1 MRSMTWRG
9 LAAAMMLVSAAAC
22 SGNDSSSSMTGSP
35 TSPTSPTAPTT
46 PTSGNTA
53 GATING
59 MIAPSSSSSSSSS
72 VSGIPSGAR
81 TSDASGVATVQ
92 VVGSNI
98 SSPIDGYGRFSLK
111 DVPAGSA
118 QLRFTGAGADAT
130 TGVSGLVSGQ
140 AVSIVVTVSGSQA
153 VVVSDSRS
161 PNAEIPINGT
171 ISGLTG
177 SAAAFEFTIEG
188 RLVRGD
194 AATQF
199 FGDGNRADSFTNL
212 LNGSRVEAKTQ
223 ARDGFFYAVRIH
235 INKPASEPAPP
246 SAPTPAP
253 TPPQEESASI
263 EGPLTA
269 LSGGLPNLVLA
280 VNGTTVRTS
289 ASTDV
294 QRRGD
299 KQDLGTI
306 RLGQTLH
313 VLGVRRSDG
322 SIDARLI
329 QIKDDA
335 PSGEFSIDGSMGG
348 LKGSCPNL
356 TFKVNGYSIAANGA
370 TAFPNAACGSFK
382 NGVKVRVRG
391 IRQADESVNA
401 TSIEKQ

>member
-9 LAAAMMLVSAAAC
+9 FAAAMLLVSAVAC

-35 TSPTSPTAPTT
+35 TGPSSPTAPTAPT
-46 PTSGNTA
+46 PGNTA
-53 GATING
+53 GATVNG
-59 MIAPSSSSSSSSS
+59 MIAPSSSSSSNSSAAS
-72 VSGIPSGAR
+72 FAGGAG
-81 TSDASGVATVQ
+81 TSDVSGVATVQ
-92 VVGSNI
+92 VVGTNI
-98 SSPIDGYGRFSLK
+98 SSAIDAFGRFSLK

-118 QLRFTGAGADAT
+118 QLRFTGSRADAT
-130 TGVSGLVSGQ
+130 AGVNGLVSGQ
-140 AVSIVVTVSGSQA
+140 AVTIVVTVTGSQA

-171 ISGLTG
+171 INGLTG

-188 RLVRGD
+188 RLIRGD

-212 LNGSRVEAKTQ
+212 TNGGRVEAKTQ
-223 ARDGFFYAVRIH
+223 ARDGFFYAVRLH
-235 INKPASEPAPP
+235 INHTTSEPVPP
-246 SAPTPAP
+246 QAPAP
-253 TPPQEESASI
+253 SPPQEESASI

-269 LSGGLPNLVLA
+269 LGGGLPNLVLA

-299 KQDLGTI
+299 KQDLSTL

-313 VLGVRRSDG
+313 VIGVRRSDG

-335 PSGEFSIDGSMGG
+335 PSGEFTIDGSMGG
-348 LKGSCPNL
+348 LKGSCPSL
-356 TFKVNGYSIAANGA
+356 TFKVNGYSIASNGS
-370 TAFPNAACGSFK
+370 TAFPNAACSSFK
-382 NGVKVRVRG
+382 NGDKVRVRG

>member
-1 MRSMTWRG
+1 MRSLTWLG
-9 LAAAMMLVSAAAC
+9 LAAVMVFVSAC
-22 SGNDSSSSMTGSP
+22 GGNDSSSSMTGSP
-35 TSPTSPTAPTT
+35 TSPSSPTAPTA
-46 PTSGNTA
+46 PAPGNTA

-59 MIAPSSSSSSSSS
+59 MIAPSIASS
-72 VSGIPSGAR
+72 VAGVAGDAR
-81 TSDASGVATVQ
+81 TSDVSGVATVQ
-92 VVGSNI
+92 VMGTNV
-98 SSPIDGYGRFSLK
+98 SSGIDQFGRFSLK

-118 QLRFTGAGADAT
+118 QLRFTGSRADAT
-130 TGVSGLVSGQ
+130 TAVNGLASGQ

-171 ISGLTG
+171 INGLTG

-188 RLVRGD
+188 RLIRGD
-194 AATQF
+194 ASTQF

-212 LNGSRVEAKTQ
+212 LNGGRVEAKTQ

-235 INKPASEPAPP
+235 INHTASTPVPPPSPAP
-246 SAPTPAP
+246 A
-253 TPPQEESASI
+253 PPQEESASI
-263 EGPLTA
+263 EGALTA
-269 LSGGLPNLVLA
+269 LSGGLPNLVLT

-289 ASTDV
+289 GATDV

-299 KQDLGTI
+299 KQDLSTL

-313 VLGVRRSDG
+313 VIGVRRSDG

-348 LKGSCPNL
+348 LKGSCPSL
-356 TFKVNGYSIAANGA
+356 TFKVNGYEIASNGS
-370 TAFPNAACGSFK
+370 TAFPNAACSSFK
-382 NGVKVRVRG
+382 NGDKVRVKG
-391 IRQADESVNA
+391 IRQPDESVNA

>member
-1 MRSMTWRG
+1 VG
-9 LAAAMMLVSAAAC
+9 
-22 SGNDSSSSMTGSP
+22 
-35 TSPTSPTAPTT
+35 
-46 PTSGNTA
+46 
-53 GATING
+53 
-59 MIAPSSSSSSSSS
+59 
-72 VSGIPSGAR
+72 
-81 TSDASGVATVQ
+81 GVATVQ
-92 VVGSNI
+92 VVGTNI
-98 SSPIDGYGRFSLK
+98 SSAIDGFGRFSLK

-118 QLRFTGAGADAT
+118 QLRFTGSRADAT
-130 TGVSGLVSGQ
+130 TGVNGLVSGQ
-140 AVSIVVTVSGSQA
+140 AVTIVVTVSGSQA
-153 VVVSDSRS
+153 AVVSDSRS

-171 ISGLTG
+171 INGLTG

-188 RLVRGD
+188 RLIRGD

-212 LNGSRVEAKTQ
+212 LNGGRVEAKTQ

-235 INKPASEPAPP
+235 INTTASTPVPPSTPAP
-246 SAPTPAP
+246 SP

-269 LSGGLPNLVLA
+269 LSGGLPNLVLT

-299 KQDLGTI
+299 KQDLSTL

-313 VLGVRRSDG
+313 VIGVRRSDG
-322 SIDARLI
+322 SIDARQI

-348 LKGSCPNL
+348 LKGTCPSL
-356 TFKVNGYSIAANGA
+356 TFKVNGYSIASNGS
-370 TAFPNAACGSFK
+370 TAFPNAACSSFK
-382 NGVKVRVRG
+382 NGDKVRVKG

>member
-1 MRSMTWRG
+1 MRRMTWWG
-9 LAAAMMLVSAAAC
+9 LAAAILLVSAC
-22 SGNDSSSSMTGSP
+22 SGNDSSPSMTGSP
-35 TSPTSPTAPTT
+35 TSPSSPTSPTT

-53 GATING
+53 GAIING
-59 MIAPSSSSSSSSS
+59 MIAPSSSASTSEART
-72 VSGIPSGAR
+72 GEAR
-81 TSDASGVATVQ
+81 TSDVSGVATVQ
-92 VVGSNI
+92 VVGTNV
-98 SSPIDGYGRFSLK
+98 SSAIDGFGRFSLK
-111 DVPAGSA
+111 DVPAGTGSA
-118 QLRFTGAGADAT
+118 QLRFTGSRADAT
-130 TGVSGLVSGQ
+130 AGVNGLVSGQ
-140 AVSIVVTVSGSQA
+140 AVTIVVTVSGSQA

-161 PNAEIPINGT
+161 PNAEIPINGN
-171 ISGLTG
+171 INGLTG

-188 RLVRGD
+188 RLIRGD
-194 AATQF
+194 ASTQF

-212 LNGSRVEAKTQ
+212 INGGRVETKTQ

-235 INKPASEPAPP
+235 INNTTSTPP
-246 SAPTPAP
+246 PGTPVPPQPQP

-269 LSGGLPNLVLA
+269 LSGGSPNLVLA

-299 KQDLGTI
+299 KQDLSTL

-313 VLGVRRSDG
+313 VIGVRRSDG

-356 TFKVNGYSIAANGA
+356 TFKVNGYSIASNGS

-382 NGVKVRVRG
+382 NGDKVRVRG
-391 IRQADESVNA
+391 IRQVDESVNA

>member
-1 MRSMTWRG
+1 MRSVTR
-9 LAAAMMLVSAAAC
+9 LALTAAMLLVVSAC
-22 SGNDSSSSMTGSP
+22 GNDSSSSMNGSP
-35 TSPTSPTAPTT
+35 TSPTSPTAPTA

-59 MIAPSSSSSSSSS
+59 MIAPSSASS
-72 VSGIPSGAR
+72 VSSVAGVPSDAR
-81 TSDASGVATVQ
+81 ISDASGVATVQ
-92 VVGSNI
+92 VVGTNV
-98 SSPIDGYGRFSLK
+98 SSGVDAAGRFSLK
-111 DVPAGSA
+111 DVPAGSV
-118 QLRFTGAGADAT
+118 QLRFTGSKADAT
-130 TGVSGLVSGQ
+130 AAVNGLASGQ
-140 AVSIVVTVSGSQA
+140 AVTIVVTVSGSQA

-177 SAAAFEFTIEG
+177 SASAFEFTIEG
-188 RLVRGD
+188 RLIRGD
-194 AATQF
+194 ASTEF

-212 LNGSRVEAKTQ
+212 QNDRRVEAKTQ
-223 ARDGFFYAVRIH
+223 ARDGFFYAVRLH
-235 INKPASEPAPP
+235 INFVASGPIPP
-246 SAPTPAP
+246 TTPAP
-253 TPPQEESASI
+253 VPPQEESASI

-269 LSGGLPNLVLA
+269 LSGGLPNLVLN

-289 ASTDV
+289 SSTDV

-299 KQDLGTI
+299 KQDLSTL

-313 VLGVRRSDG
+313 VIGVRRSDG

-356 TFKVNGYSIAANGA
+356 TFKVNGYSIASNGS
-370 TAFPNAACGSFK
+370 TAFPNAACSSFK
-382 NGVKVRVRG
+382 NGDKVRVKG
-391 IRQADESVNA
+391 IRQTDESVDA
-401 TSIEKQ
+401 TSMEKQ

>member
-9 LAAAMMLVSAAAC
+9 LVAAMLLVSAAAC

-59 MIAPSSSSSSSSS
+59 MIAPSSSSSSISNA
-72 VSGIPSGAR
+72 AR
-81 TSDASGVATVQ
+81 TSDVSGVATVQ
-92 VVGSNI
+92 VVGTSI
-98 SSPIDGYGRFSLK
+98 SSGIDGFGRFSLK

-118 QLRFTGAGADAT
+118 QLRFTGSRADAT
-130 TGVSGLVSGQ
+130 AGVNGLVSGQ
-140 AVSIVVTVSGSQA
+140 AVTIVVTVSGSQA
-153 VVVSDSRS
+153 LVVSDSRS

-171 ISGLTG
+171 INGLTG

-188 RLVRGD
+188 RLIRGD

-212 LNGSRVEAKTQ
+212 RNGGRVEAKTQ

-235 INKPASEPAPP
+235 VNNTTSEPAPP
-246 SAPTPAP
+246 SAPSPA
-253 TPPQEESASI
+253 PPQEESASI

-299 KQDLGTI
+299 KQDLGTL
-306 RLGQTLH
+306 RPGQTLH
-313 VLGVRRSDG
+313 VIGVRRADG

-335 PSGEFSIDGSMGG
+335 PSGEFSIEGSMGG
-348 LKGSCPNL
+348 LKGSCPSL
-356 TFKVNGYSIAANGA
+356 TFKVNGYSIASSGS

-382 NGVKVRVRG
+382 NGDKVRVRG
-391 IRQADESVNA
+391 IRQTDESVNA

>member
-1 MRSMTWRG
+1 MRSMSWQG
-9 LAAAMMLVSAAAC
+9 LAAAMLVVSVSAC
-22 SGNDSSSSMTGSP
+22 SGNDSSPSMTGSP
-35 TSPTSPTAPTT
+35 TSPSSPTAPTT

-59 MIAPSSSSSSSSS
+59 MIAPSLSSSASSTSSAAGTAD
-72 VSGIPSGAR
+72 V
-81 TSDASGVATVQ
+81 SGVATVQ
-92 VVGSNI
+92 VVGTNV
-98 SSPIDGYGRFSLK
+98 SSAIDGFGRFSLK

-118 QLRFTGAGADAT
+118 QLRFTGARADAT
-130 TGVSGLVSGQ
+130 AGVNGLVSGQ
-140 AVSIVVTVSGSQA
+140 AVTIVVTVSGSQA

-171 ISGLTG
+171 INGLTG

-188 RLVRGD
+188 RLIRGD
-194 AATQF
+194 AGTQF

-212 LNGSRVEAKTQ
+212 INGGRVEAKTQ
-223 ARDGFFYAVRIH
+223 AREGFFYAVRLH
-235 INKPASEPAPP
+235 INRNASEPAPP
-246 SAPTPAP
+246 TAPQPPQP

-269 LSGGLPNLVLA
+269 LSGGLPNLTLA

-299 KQDLGTI
+299 KQDLGTL

-313 VLGVRRSDG
+313 VIGVRRSDG

-335 PSGEFSIDGSMGG
+335 TSGEFQIDGSMGG
-348 LKGSCPNL
+348 LKGSCPSL
-356 TFKVNGYSIAANGA
+356 TFKVNGYSIASNGS
-370 TAFPNAACGSFK
+370 TAFPNAACSSFK
-382 NGVKVRVRG
+382 NGDKVRVRG

>member
-1 MRSMTWRG
+1 MRSMTWRA
-9 LAAAMMLVSAAAC
+9 LAAAMLMVLATAC
-22 SGNDSSSSMTGSP
+22 SGNDSSSSTTDSP
-35 TSPTSPTAPTT
+35 TSPSSLTAPTT
-46 PTSGNTA
+46 PTSENTA

-59 MIAPSSSSSSSSS
+59 
-72 VSGIPSGAR
+72 
-81 TSDASGVATVQ
+81 TV
-92 VVGSNI
+92 
-98 SSPIDGYGRFSLK
+98 
-111 DVPAGSA
+111 
-118 QLRFTGAGADAT
+118 
-130 TGVSGLVSGQ
+130 
-140 AVSIVVTVSGSQA
+140 
-153 VVVSDSRS
+153 
-161 PNAEIPINGT
+161 
-171 ISGLTG
+171 SGLTG

-212 LNGSRVEAKTQ
+212 LNGGRVEAKTQ

-235 INKPASEPAPP
+235 INRSATEPAPP
-246 SAPTPAP
+246 SAPTPP
-253 TPPQEESASI
+253 PNPPQEESASI

-269 LSGGLPNLVLA
+269 LSGGPPNLVLT

-289 ASTDV
+289 GSTDV

-299 KQDLGTI
+299 KQDLGTL

-313 VLGVRRSDG
+313 VIGVRRSDG

-356 TFKVNGYSIAANGA
+356 TFKVNGYSIASNGS
-370 TAFPNAACGSFK
+370 TSFPNAACDSFK
-382 NGVKVRVRG
+382 NGDKVRVRG